1 MKINRFFGIVFF
13 MFISFAFLFSAQ
25 DANYHKRIYNQ
36 ARNLVEK
43 KEKMKAIYEVA
54 DDTYKTLVIDIL
66 DEQLNYGKERNK
78 GLVKDYEEWIYYSS
92 MTAGKLKISEA
103 APKMKVLFTYLQNSI
118 IRGTVVYSIG
128 LTKNKDMLPW
138 INLLLT
144 DLNDLH
150 RVGKIRG
157 NEEMVIGTIKALAE
171 FKDFS
176 SFRPLFYA
184 AMPNYPDNI
193 RKQALDLFLSLT
205 DDPAK
210 YIGTVINFE
219 NDYNMIFQAQDFVY
233 KSKSTN
239 EEKVNTCLM
248 TIERVLS
255 TVGLKN
261 QTNIQLLQQILDTS
275 VLYIGELKSQDPNAV
290 IAIQKKWDNDVNLKN
305 KVYENM
311 HSILK
316 NIEALEKMASV
327 EANKA
332 LTDRLKYFNDK
343 TSEGSNTGYG
353 EKDGGTIL
361 FAIIDALGRIGSND
375 ADTFFELKR
384 ITLST
389 DYGDPHKRR
398 AEEAIVKLK
407 K

>member
-1 MKINRFFGIVFF
+1 MKINKLFGIALF
-13 MFISFAFLFSAQ
+13 MFITATFLFSAQ
-25 DANYHKRIYNQ
+25 DVNYHRKIYNETT
-36 ARNLVEK
+36 NLVEK
-43 KEKMKAIYEVA
+43 KEKLKEIYAVA
-54 DDTYKTLVIDIL
+54 DETYKTLVIDIL

-78 GLVKDYEEWIYYSS
+78 ALVKDYEEWIYYSS
-92 MTAGKLKISEA
+92 LIAGKLKISEA
-103 APKMKVLFTYLQNSI
+103 APKIKILFTYLQNSL
-118 IRGTVVYSIG
+118 IRGNVIYCIG
-128 LTKNKDMLPW
+128 LTKNKEMLPW

-157 NEEMVIGTIKALAE
+157 SEEMVIGTIKALGE
-171 FKDFS
+171 FKDTS

-193 RKQALDLFLSLT
+193 RKQAMELFLSLT

-210 YIGTVINFE
+210 YIHTVINYE
-219 NDYNMIFQAQDFVY
+219 NDYNLIFQAQDFVY
-233 KSKSTN
+233 KSKSSN
-239 EEKVNTCLM
+239 DDKVNTCLM

-255 TVGLKN
+255 TVGLSN
-261 QTNIQLLQQILDTS
+261 ETNFQLLQQILDTS
-275 VLYIGELKSQDPNAV
+275 VLYIGELKSKDAKAV
-290 IAIQKKWDNDVNLKN
+290 IAIQKKWDNDVNIKN

-327 EANKA
+327 ESNKA
-332 LTDRLKYFNDK
+332 LTERLKYFNDK
-343 TSEGSNTGYG
+343 ISEGSNTGYG

-375 ADTFFELKR
+375 GDTFFELQR
-384 ITLST
+384 IMLSKM
-389 DYGDPHKRR
+389 YGDPHKRR
-398 AEEAIVKLK
+398 AEEAIAKLK